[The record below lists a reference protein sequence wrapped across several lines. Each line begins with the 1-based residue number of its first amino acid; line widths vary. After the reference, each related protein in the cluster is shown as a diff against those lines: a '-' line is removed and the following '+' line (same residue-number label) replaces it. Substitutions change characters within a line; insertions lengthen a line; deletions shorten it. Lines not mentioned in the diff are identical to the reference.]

1 MLKALVDEFTNY
13 QGMIKIPNDVKLG
26 YIPQLFAD
34 DSQLSGG
41 ELFNKIFL
49 ETLEQL
55 PDILLLDEPT
65 NHLDQAHRQQLM
77 EQVRYFYG
85 TVIAVTHDV
94 DFMQACFN
102 QIWHIDRGKITVFSG
117 KYHDYHQQLL
127 LEKDKLNKQLKQLN
141 SDKKKMHQKLMQEQ
155 KRAAKSS
162 AKGAKSIANKKWATV
177 VSHAKARCAQETSG
191 KKKVAL
197 QENKSQ
203 ILDKLN
209 KLNLPQTLVPTFY
222 MPTQKTSGILVQI
235 NHGNIAYKNKTILSS
250 INMTISTQD
259 KIVIQGDNGSGKT
272 TLIKAIMQ
280 DPAIIRE
287 GEWLDC
293 DKKHI
298 GYLDQHYRQLPHD
311 KTILEA
317 LQQMVPHW
325 GITQSFRHLAD
336 FLFKGKDTVNA
347 PIAQLSG
354 GEKARLSLALIA
366 ARPPKLLIL
375 DEITN
380 NVDLVTIDHL
390 LSVLYAYPGAMLLI
404 SHYQYF
410 LDQLPINKIVNLE
423 HGKMI
428 EIK

>member
-1 MLKALVDEFTNY
+1 
-13 QGMIKIPNDVKLG
+13 
-26 YIPQLFAD
+26 
-34 DSQLSGG
+34 
-41 ELFNKIFL
+41 
-49 ETLEQL
+49 
-55 PDILLLDEPT
+55 
-65 NHLDQAHRQQLM
+65 
-77 EQVRYFYG
+77 
-85 TVIAVTHDV
+85 
-94 DFMQACFN
+94 
-102 QIWHIDRGKITVFSG
+102 
-117 KYHDYHQQLL
+117 
-127 LEKDKLNKQLKQLN
+127 
-141 SDKKKMHQKLMQEQ
+141 
-155 KRAAKSS
+155 
-162 AKGAKSIANKKWATV
+162 
-177 VSHAKARCAQETSG
+177 
-191 KKKVAL
+191 
-197 QENKSQ
+197 
-203 ILDKLN
+203 
-209 KLNLPQTLVPTFY
+209 
-222 MPTQKTSGILVQI
+222 
-235 NHGNIAYKNKTILSS
+235 
-250 INMTISTQD
+250 MTISTQD